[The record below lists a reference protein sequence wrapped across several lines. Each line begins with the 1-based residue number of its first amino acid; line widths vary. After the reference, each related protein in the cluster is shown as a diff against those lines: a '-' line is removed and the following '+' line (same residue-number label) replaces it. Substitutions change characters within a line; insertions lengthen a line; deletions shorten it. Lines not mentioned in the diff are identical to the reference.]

1 MRVKGGT
8 VHVRKRKKILK
19 LAKGFRGKRHSC
31 WRIAKQA
38 VMKALKNAYISRRLR
53 KREFRRL
60 WILRVNAAS
69 RQHGLRYSEFMGG
82 LTKAGVKINRKML
95 ADLAIRDPEA
105 FARLVELARSHLPA
119 PASASASA
127 SRPS

>member
-19 LAKGFRGKRHSC
+19 LAKGFKGKRHSC

-60 WILRVNAAS
+60 W
-69 RQHGLRYSEFMGG
+69 
-82 LTKAGVKINRKML
+82 K
-95 ADLAIRDPEA
+95 A

-119 PASASASA
+119 PASAS
-127 SRPS
+127 RPS